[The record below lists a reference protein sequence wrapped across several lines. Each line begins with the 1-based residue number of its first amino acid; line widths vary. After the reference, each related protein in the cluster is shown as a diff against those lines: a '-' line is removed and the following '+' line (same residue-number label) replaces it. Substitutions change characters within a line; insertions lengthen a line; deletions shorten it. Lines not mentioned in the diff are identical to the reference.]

1 MICSIERTCSS
12 VTVDGSDV
20 PVRLVTGKVWLGPG
34 QGPRRVAEF
43 ARLRRW
49 KPLVWFRSV
58 AGRLGMSVGGVARA
72 QAGQEALDWEVSS
85 ERDLVLAKYGGG
97 GLAGEAA
104 QAAADCERL
113 NDLELHRL
121 LGLSVGSGGWG
132 RVKPVWVVI
141 AAIVVL
147 VGAGIT
153 GYLVIN
159 RHPASPFD
167 PASLPQAD
175 TPSVPA
181 SPPGPRPTALSIT
194 GLRNPEGVA
203 VDAAGDVYVADHGN
217 RVVRWSA
224 ASSNQSVLAFTGLNQ
239 PGAVAVD
246 IAGDVYV
253 ADWGNSR
260 VLRWSTRSN
269 TQIELPFHDLD
280 HPGGVAVDAAGDVYV
295 ADSKNR
301 VVRLAAGW
309 RTQTDL
315 PITGL
320 NRPGGVAVDAAGD
333 VYVTDSKNR
342 VVALTAGSTTQTELP
357 FTGLNH
363 PHGVAVDTVGD
374 VYVTDYYNNR
384 VVEWA
389 ATSNTQTVLPLT
401 GLSKPLDVA
410 VDTAGNLYVTF
421 NGNNRVLKLPMH

>member
-1 MICSIERTCSS
+1 MDFRKKEPSGRGWPEI
-12 VTVDGSDV
+12 
-20 PVRLVTGKVWLGPG
+20 
-34 QGPRRVAEF
+34 
-43 ARLRRW
+43 ARLGRW
-49 KPLVWFRSV
+49 NPPMSFRSI
-58 AGRLGMSVGGVARA
+58 AGRLGMSVGGV
-72 QAGQEALDWEVSS
+72 QGAGAGRESLDPEVPGEWDS
-85 ERDLVLAKYGGG
+85 VLAKYGGG
-97 GLAGEAA
+97 GLAVEAA

-121 LGLSVGSGGWG
+121 LGLPVGSGGWG
-132 RVKPVWVVI
+132 RARRLVVI

-153 GYLVIN
+153 GYLVFN
-159 RHPASPFD
+159 RQPVRPFD
-167 PASLPQAD
+167 PASLPQTE
-175 TPSVPA
+175 TPSALV
-181 SPPGPRPTALSIT
+181 PPGPRPTALSIT

-224 ASSNQSVLAFTGLNQ
+224 ASSNQTVLAFTGLNH

-246 IAGDVYV
+246 VAGDVYV

-280 HPGGVAVDAAGDVYV
+280 HPGGLAVDTAGDVYV
-295 ADSKNR
+295 A
-301 VVRLAAGW
+301 
-309 RTQTDL
+309 
-315 PITGL
+315 
-320 NRPGGVAVDAAGD
+320 
-333 VYVTDSKNR
+333 DSKNR

-357 FTGLNH
+357 FTGLSR

-389 ATSNTQTVLPLT
+389 TRSNTQTVLPLI

>member
-1 MICSIERTCSS
+1 MDLRKEDPYDRRR
-12 VTVDGSDV
+12 VDTEQQ
-20 PVRLVTGKVWLGPG
+20 R
-34 QGPRRVAEF
+34 RRVAGI

-49 KPLVWFRSV
+49 NPLVWCRSV
-58 AGRLGMSVGGVARA
+58 AVRLGMSVGGVQKA
-72 QAGQEALDWEVSS
+72 QTPQEVLDREMSS
-85 ERDLVLAKYGGG
+85 GLDSVLARYGGG
-97 GLAGEAA
+97 GLAAEDV

-121 LGLSVGSGGWG
+121 LKLPVESGGWG
-132 RVKPVWVVI
+132 RVKPMWVVI
-141 AAIVVL
+141 AAVVVL
-147 VGAGIT
+147 VSAGVT
-153 GYLVIN
+153 GYLVLDGY
-159 RHPASPFD
+159 RHRATFD
-167 PASLPQAD
+167 PASLPETE
-175 TPSVPA
+175 TPSPV
-181 SPPGPRPTALSIT
+181 SPLGPRPTALSFT

-203 VDAAGDVYVADHGN
+203 VDAAGDVYVADHAN

-224 ASSNQSVLAFTGLNQ
+224 ASSNQTVLAFTGLNH

-269 TQIELPFHDLD
+269 TQAELPFTGLD
-280 HPGGVAVDAAGDVYV
+280 HPGGVAVDTAGDVFV
-295 ADSKNR
+295 IDGKDR

-309 RTQTDL
+309 RSQAEL
-315 PITGL
+315 PFTGL

-333 VYVTDSKNR
+333 VYVADSKNR

-384 VVEWA
+384 VVKWA
-389 ATSNTQTVLPLT
+389 ARSNTQTVLPLT

-410 VDTAGNLYVTF
+410 VDAARNLYVTF
-421 NGNNRVLKLPMH
+421 SGNNRVLKLPTQ

>member
-1 MICSIERTCSS
+1 MEFRKEDPNGRRRLGAGRWPGRGAGIA
-12 VTVDGSDV
+12 G
-20 PVRLVTGKVWLGPG
+20 VRWWNLLVWL
-34 QGPRRVAEF
+34 
-43 ARLRRW
+43 
-49 KPLVWFRSV
+49 RSV
-58 AGRLGMSVGGVARA
+58 VGRLGMSVGGGWRVRA
-72 QAGQEALDWEVSS
+72 GREGLDGGVSG
-85 ERDLVLAKYGGG
+85 ELDAVLARYGGG

-113 NDLELHRL
+113 NDVELHRL
-121 LGLSVGSGGWG
+121 LGLPVGSGGWG
-132 RVKPVWVVI
+132 RAKSVWVVI
-141 AAIVVL
+141 AAIVL
-147 VGAGIT
+147 VGGGIA
-153 GYLVIN
+153 GYLVII
-159 RHPASPFD
+159 RHPGAPFD
-167 PASLPQAD
+167 PASLPSTD
-175 TPSVPA
+175 TSSAPA
-181 SPPGPRPTALSIT
+181 SPPGPRPTALSFT

-224 ASSNQSVLAFTGLNQ
+224 ASSNQTVLSFTGLNQ

-269 TQIELPFHDLD
+269 TQAELPFTGLD
-280 HPGGVAVDAAGDVYV
+280 HPGGVAVDTAGDVYV

-309 RTQTDL
+309 RSQTEL
-315 PITGL
+315 PFTGL
-320 NRPGGVAVDAAGD
+320 SRPGGVAVDTAGD
-333 VYVTDSKNR
+333 VYVADSKNR

-384 VVEWA
+384 VVKWA
-389 ATSNTQTVLPLT
+389 GRSNTQAVLPLT

-421 NGNNRVLKLPMH
+421 SGNNRVLKLPTQQP

>member
-1 MICSIERTCSS
+1 MDFRKKEPSGRGWPEI
-12 VTVDGSDV
+12 
-20 PVRLVTGKVWLGPG
+20 
-34 QGPRRVAEF
+34 
-43 ARLRRW
+43 ARLGRW
-49 KPLVWFRSV
+49 NPPMSFRSI
-58 AGRLGMSVGGVARA
+58 AGRLGMSVGGV
-72 QAGQEALDWEVSS
+72 QGAGAGRESLDPEVPGEWDS
-85 ERDLVLAKYGGG
+85 VLAKYGGG
-97 GLAGEAA
+97 GLAVEAA

-121 LGLSVGSGGWG
+121 LGLPVGSGGWG
-132 RVKPVWVVI
+132 RARRLVVI

-153 GYLVIN
+153 GYLVFN
-159 RHPASPFD
+159 RQPVRPFD
-167 PASLPQAD
+167 PASLPQTE
-175 TPSVPA
+175 TPSALV
-181 SPPGPRPTALSIT
+181 PPGPRPTALSIT

-224 ASSNQSVLAFTGLNQ
+224 ASSNQTVLAFTGLNH

-246 IAGDVYV
+246 VAGDVYV

-280 HPGGVAVDAAGDVYV
+280 HPGGLAVDTAGDVYV

-309 RTQTDL
+309 RTQTEL
-315 PITGL
+315 PFIGL
-320 NRPGGVAVDAAGD
+320 NRPGGVAVDTAGD
-333 VYVTDSKNR
+333 VYVADSKNR

-357 FTGLNH
+357 FTGLSR

-389 ATSNTQTVLPLT
+389 TRSNTQTVLPLI